1 MWKHS
6 SYGFTKVRRAF
17 TKMIEENDGVLQNF
31 LINGLKIELI
41 REWSYSDQL
50 RLIEDQVQNLKPKTY
65 EEC

>member
-1 MWKHS
+1 
-6 SYGFTKVRRAF
+6 
-17 TKMIEENDGVLQNF
+17 MIEENDGVLQNF

-50 RLIEDQVQNLKPKTY
+50 RLIEDQVQNLRPKTY